1 MGGKGIPRNSAS
13 KSKCTKTPKKKSKKQ
28 IILTQNKPS
37 DDILEDTNSN
47 SSNVGN
53 LCVAECHFGGH
64 RGDTE
69 MLKCCICM
77 VWIHP
82 VCCNDCYEDCQTGIY
97 TCSICR
103 TLGTRVVNIEK
114 QLQESLNLNKVLFSL
129 IEKISADCVQLRAL
143 VSKLSHNSDANK
155 EMSKPETPKR
165 LFQEQKEPASSINP
179 PCSKSPSRLPRR
191 VMDRSEAGSSW
202 SVSPSGPQA
211 RPLCDLLATETSTRD
226 GPAPT
231 VIKPAESL
239 DQSAPEVRGKYNA
252 RTSSKMTDTP
262 DLADRSS
269 VCNLS
274 SPNTKPKV
282 MVFGT
287 SMVRSTG
294 GIIASNLPSFNTCV
308 HSSSGLTLKKAVEHI
323 PRAVEDLKLSESDTL
338 VLSLG
343 TNDVTHRNVSDI
355 TADYQSLIHK
365 IKYVAPSCNIMMA
378 AVAYRLYDDSC
389 NSKTD
394 LLNRSLRSMC
404 SRDSQCS
411 FVDANPPAI
420 DENYREDRLH
430 FNFKGSRTFATFLVN
445 KLKNVTNFPLP
456 IHHYNG

>member
-1 MGGKGIPRNSAS
+1 MTVMKTVKQAS
-13 KSKCTKTPKKKSKKQ
+13 
-28 IILTQNKPS
+28 
-37 DDILEDTNSN
+37 
-47 SSNVGN
+47 
-53 LCVAECHFGGH
+53 
-64 RGDTE
+64 
-69 MLKCCICM
+69 
-77 VWIHP
+77 IH
-82 VCCNDCYEDCQTGIY
+82 VVF
-97 TCSICR
+97 
-103 TLGTRVVNIEK
+103 GTRVVNIEK

-129 IEKISADCVQLRAL
+129 VEKISADCVQLRAL
-143 VSKLSHNSDANK
+143 VSHKLSHNSDVNK
-155 EMSKPETPKR
+155 EMSNPETPKR

-191 VMDRSEAGSSW
+191 GMDRSEAGSSW

-239 DQSAPEVRGKYNA
+239 DQSAPEVRGKSNA
-252 RTSSKMTDTP
+252 KTSSKMTDTP
-262 DLADRSS
+262 DLAARSSS

-274 SPNTKPKV
+274 SPYTKPKV

-287 SMVRSTG
+287 SMVRSIG
-294 GIIASNLPSFNTCV
+294 GIIGSNLPSFSTCV

-343 TNDVTHRNVSDI
+343 TNDLTHRNVSDI

-365 IKYVAPSCNIMMA
+365 ITYVAPSCNIMMA
-378 AVAYRLYDDSC
+378 AVAYRLYYDSC

-394 LLNRSLRSMC
+394 LLNL
-404 SRDSQCS
+404 
-411 FVDANPPAI
+411 
-420 DENYREDRLH
+420 
-430 FNFKGSRTFATFLVN
+430 
-445 KLKNVTNFPLP
+445 
-456 IHHYNG
+456 